1 MKANDTQVGGL
12 HYRTGYQH
20 WDFVIEHLENRYLEG
35 QITKYVTR
43 WRRKN
48 GLQDL
53 MKASHFLVKLI
64 EAVQMR
70 RVHPIGSRFVHAG
83 RGVRAFIADNRLD
96 PNEAQL
102 VRLLASW
109 ESLDEL
115 REAQGVLG
123 VLLEDAQRHERRL
136 DAIKAGASP
145 DAEPGAGYVNQDR

>member
-64 EAVQMR
+64 EAVQM
-70 RVHPIGSRFVHAG
+70 
-83 RGVRAFIADNRLD
+83 
-96 PNEAQL
+96 
-102 VRLLASW
+102 W